1 MSSSPTYEPYM
12 SDLYSLSQLGQE
24 FTTFEG
30 FYQDWK
36 LKMQF
41 GSQIKW
47 NVIGGSNFWPDH
59 AANYETTWTN
69 QIILGRNDHAFQI
82 SKLAVHAQD
91 STFNIKCLV
100 PEDKSQSQRS
110 LVTLK

>member
-1 MSSSPTYEPYM
+1 MESEFAEVAVYYPLMSSSPTYEPFM

-69 QIILGRNDHAFQI
+69 QVILGRHAHAF
-82 SKLAVHAQD
+82 
-91 STFNIKCLV
+91 
-100 PEDKSQSQRS
+100 
-110 LVTLK
+110 